1 MGEDN
6 IAQILVAIIALLSS
20 VFGGILGYVGRS
32 KKQAIIDAKREQ
44 QQSDLF
50 ARLFDEMDAIKKRLD
65 LHNKYSEKFGE
76 INTSIAQIRKDI
88 DYMKEKMK

>member
-44 QQSDLF
+44 QQADLF

-65 LHNKYSEKFGE
+65 IHNQYAEKFG
-76 INTSIAQIRKDI
+76 DI
-88 DYMKEKMK
+88 DKSLIGIKKDMEYLRKGK

>member
-32 KKQAIIDAKREQ
+32 KKQAVIDAKREQ

-50 ARLFDEMDAIKKRLD
+50 ARLFDEMEAIKKRLD
-65 LHNKYSEKFGE
+65 IHNQYAEKFAD
-76 INTSIAQIRKDI
+76 IDKSLVSIKKDMEYIRKG
-88 DYMKEKMK
+88 K

>member
-50 ARLFDEMDAIKKRLD
+50 ARLFDEMDAIKRRLD
-65 LHNKYSEKFGE
+65 LHNSYAEKFG
-76 INTSIAQIRKDI
+76 DI
-88 DYMKEKMK
+88 DKALIAIKKDMEYLRKGK

>member
-65 LHNKYSEKFGE
+65 IHNQYAEKFG
-76 INTSIAQIRKDI
+76 DI
-88 DYMKEKMK
+88 DKSLIGIKKDMEYLRKGK

>member
-44 QQSDLF
+44 EQTDLF
-50 ARLFDEMDAIKKRLD
+50 ARLFAEMDAIKKRLD
-65 LHNKYSEKFGE
+65 IHNQYAEKFG
-76 INTSIAQIRKDI
+76 DI
-88 DYMKEKMK
+88 DKSLIGIKKDMEYLRKGK

>member
-6 IAQILVAIIALLSS
+6 IAQILVAIIALVSS

-32 KKQAIIDAKREQ
+32 KKQAVIDAKREQ

-50 ARLFDEMDAIKKRLD
+50 ARLFDEMDGIKKRLD
-65 LHNKYSEKFGE
+65 EHNRYAEKFGDIE
-76 INTSIAQIRKDI
+76 KSVLSIKKDMEYLRKG
-88 DYMKEKMK
+88 K